1 MWREALNK
9 RPRSGQK
16 DSLKKLKSRA
26 VPQVSRSQSSPC
38 WVCWVGQSGAA
49 WCHAGDAFAGQ
60 LEKGS
65 GYIWSQPLTGEHLK
79 RCLVPLT
86 EQEKRNKVFLQAQ
99 KGVCF
104 FFTQK
109 LFAESSLLFLFSA
122 CFVIYCVRLARGCA
136 VCQESKHADN
146 AAVLCYPEGRAY
158 HAQHFRLAY
167 DSGWLCRLWDNYV
180 FSNLSCVVFCAS
192 HIMTAVSNTYTN
204 IDTERYLYTSI
215 LCWLDGN
222 TPKMTWIIC
231 DECVFEEISS
241 QCVKRFKCV
250 C

>member
-1 MWREALNK
+1 MIQQLQNIILHSLLFSSVLLIIAYTHTHTHTRLPAIFSFGAASQECRSSFSGASSNRSDLLNGSLCEALNK
-9 RPRSGQK
+9 RPRSGHK

-38 WVCWVGQSGAA
+38 WVCWVGRSGAA
-49 WCHAGDAFAGQ
+49 WCHGGDAFAGQ
-60 LEKGS
+60 LEKGR
-65 GYIWSQPLTGEHLK
+65 GYIWSQPLTGEHL
-79 RCLVPLT
+79 CLVPLT
-86 EQEKRNKVFLQAQ
+86 EQGKEEQSVSSGSKRSL
-99 KGVCF
+99 

-146 AAVLCYPEGRAY
+146 AAVLCYPEGRAC

-180 FSNLSCVVFCAS
+180 F
-192 HIMTAVSNTYTN
+192 
-204 IDTERYLYTSI
+204 
-215 LCWLDGN
+215 
-222 TPKMTWIIC
+222 
-231 DECVFEEISS
+231 
-241 QCVKRFKCV
+241 
-250 C
+250 

>member
-104 FFTQK
+104 FLHK
-109 LFAESSLLFLFSA
+109 SSLLRALCYFYFLPVLWFTVWGSLEA
-122 CFVIYCVRLARGCA
+122 AQSVRRANTLIMQQCFVILKAERITHNILGLHTTLVGS
-136 VCQESKHADN
+136 V
-146 AAVLCYPEGRAY
+146 
-158 HAQHFRLAY
+158 
-167 DSGWLCRLWDNYV
+167 DSGIIMCFLTFPVW
-180 FSNLSCVVFCAS
+180 FSVLL
-192 HIMTAVSNTYTN
+192 T
-204 IDTERYLYTSI
+204 
-215 LCWLDGN
+215 
-222 TPKMTWIIC
+222 
-231 DECVFEEISS
+231 
-241 QCVKRFKCV
+241 
-250 C
+250 

>member
-65 GYIWSQPLTGEHLK
+65 GYIWSQPLTGEHLNAAWFLSPNKK
-79 RCLVPLT
+79 RGT
-86 EQEKRNKVFLQAQ
+86 K
-99 KGVCF
+99 CF
-104 FFTQK
+104 FRLKKEFGFFTQK
-109 LFAESSLLFLFSA
+109 LFAIFIFCLFCDLLFLW
-122 CFVIYCVRLARGCA
+122 LARGCA

-204 IDTERYLYTSI
+204 IDMERYLYTSI

-222 TPKMTWIIC
+222 TPKMTWIKC

>member
-86 EQEKRNKVFLQAQ
+86 EQGKEEQSVSSGSKRSLFFLH
-99 KGVCF
+99 K
-104 FFTQK
+104 
-109 LFAESSLLFLFSA
+109 SSLLRALCYFYFLPVLWFTVWGSLEA
-122 CFVIYCVRLARGCA
+122 AQSVRRANTLIMQQCFVILKAERITHNILGLHTTLVGS
-136 VCQESKHADN
+136 V
-146 AAVLCYPEGRAY
+146 
-158 HAQHFRLAY
+158 
-167 DSGWLCRLWDNYV
+167 DSGIIMCFLTFPVW
-180 FSNLSCVVFCAS
+180 FSVLL
-192 HIMTAVSNTYTN
+192 T
-204 IDTERYLYTSI
+204 
-215 LCWLDGN
+215 
-222 TPKMTWIIC
+222 
-231 DECVFEEISS
+231 
-241 QCVKRFKCV
+241 
-250 C
+250 

>member
-65 GYIWSQPLTGEHLK
+65 GYIWSQPLTGEHLNAAWFLSPNKK
-79 RCLVPLT
+79 RGTKCFFRL
-86 EQEKRNKVFLQAQ
+86 KREF
-99 KGVCF
+99 G

-122 CFVIYCVRLARGCA
+122 CFVIYCFYGSLEAAQSVR
-136 VCQESKHADN
+136 
-146 AAVLCYPEGRAY
+146 RANTLIMQQCFVILKAERIT
-158 HAQHFRLAY
+158 HNILGLHTTLVGSV
-167 DSGWLCRLWDNYV
+167 DSGIIMCFLTFPVW
-180 FSNLSCVVFCAS
+180 FSVLL
-192 HIMTAVSNTYTN
+192 T
-204 IDTERYLYTSI
+204 
-215 LCWLDGN
+215 
-222 TPKMTWIIC
+222 
-231 DECVFEEISS
+231 
-241 QCVKRFKCV
+241 
-250 C
+250 